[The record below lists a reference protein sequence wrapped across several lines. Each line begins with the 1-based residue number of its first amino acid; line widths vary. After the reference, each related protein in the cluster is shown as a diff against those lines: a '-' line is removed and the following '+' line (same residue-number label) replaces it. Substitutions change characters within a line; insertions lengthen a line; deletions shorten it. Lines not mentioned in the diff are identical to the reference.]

1 MKTVL
6 ETEGDIWKWR
16 DDPHNCEV
24 VIPTNVGWRADGSNV
39 MGAGVAKQ
47 AVKLYGREI
56 AEWYGGICQAAGPNT
71 PVVVHPEHPLIFF
84 PVKPLN
90 YDEPHLSWRSK
101 ADIRL
106 IERSI
111 NQLALLRLG
120 PFAIP
125 MVGCGNGGLDEKEV
139 YPVIHRAFRAD
150 DHVTLVRYG
159 LN

>member
-24 VIPTNVGWRADGSNV
+24 VIPTNQGWKADGSNV

-106 IERSI
+106 IDKP
-111 NQLALLRLG
+111 AC
-120 PFAIP
+120 FASSRAVRYP
-125 MVGCGNGGLDEKEV
+125 NGGVWKLRPGREGSL
-139 YPVIHRAFRAD
+139 PSHPPSISGR
-150 DHVTLVRYG
+150 
-159 LN
+159 